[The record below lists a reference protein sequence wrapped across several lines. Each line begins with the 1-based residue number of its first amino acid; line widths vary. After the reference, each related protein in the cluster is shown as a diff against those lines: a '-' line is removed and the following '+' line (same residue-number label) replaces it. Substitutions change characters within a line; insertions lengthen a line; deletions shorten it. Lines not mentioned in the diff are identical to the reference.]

1 MLTCGLKNFKVLEYV
16 INVIVLLGKIRKYTT
31 QADNKSNK
39 NYFLSSA
46 QALAKVG
53 PDYPTG
59 IVCLR

>member
-53 PDYPTG
+53 PD
-59 IVCLR
+59 